1 MNRLAA
7 YEEVLT
13 IIADRHGLYV
23 YFDFDIDINIL
34 RFRFYLNDCEIYKG
48 CLKLSEIISHNV
60 FELLEKEVEK
70 RIERLNGKP
79 HDKKGGGKMS
89 DLKETVQRI
98 NNLKEALERQK
109 RREPGT
115 FERYNY
121 EILDYLRYKFPE
133 ESESAIREAAAFISN
148 RTAVVIQDMNAEM
161 SREYMRAFYNII
173 RKGEK

>member
-1 MNRLAA
+1 
-7 YEEVLT
+7 
-13 IIADRHGLYV
+13 
-23 YFDFDIDINIL
+23 
-34 RFRFYLNDCEIYKG
+34 
-48 CLKLSEIISHNV
+48 
-60 FELLEKEVEK
+60 
-70 RIERLNGKP
+70 
-79 HDKKGGGKMS
+79 MS
-89 DLKETVQRI
+89 GLKETVQRI

-161 SREYMRAFYNII
+161 SQELEKAYVKIL
-173 RKGEK
+173 RKE